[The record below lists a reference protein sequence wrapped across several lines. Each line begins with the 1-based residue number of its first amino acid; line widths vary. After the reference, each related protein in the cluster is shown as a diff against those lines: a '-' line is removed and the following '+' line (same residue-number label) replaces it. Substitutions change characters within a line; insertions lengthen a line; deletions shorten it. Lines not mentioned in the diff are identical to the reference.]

1 MSKIII
7 DKKNRRH
14 FWKSGDL
21 HIEEGTIKEKE
32 IKRKCSKV
40 STHLGKILKKFDS
53 KFPDIINEFKTGPA
67 IIIPKDIGAIISNT
81 GINSKSKIVDAGSGS
96 GILAAYLSNI
106 TSNVT
111 TYEINKKH
119 FKISKANLKKIGS
132 KAKIKNEDISKGISE
147 KNLDLITLDLPDPEK
162 ILQHAVKSLKSGA
175 YLVCYLPNITQVQ
188 ELLKHTRNNHLILEK
203 ITETIEREWIIKDRI
218 CRPNH
223 QMLGHTAFLAFFRK
237 Y

>member
-40 STHLGKILKKFDS
+40 STHLGKILTKFDS
-53 KFPDIINEFKTGPA
+53 KFPDIIHEFKTGPA
-67 IIIPKDIGAIISNT
+67 IIIPKDIGTIISNT
-81 GINSKSKIVDAGSGS
+81 GVNSKSKIVDAGTGS
-96 GILAAYLSNI
+96 GILAAHLSNI
-106 TSNVT
+106 TDNVT
-111 TYEINKKH
+111 TYEANKKH
-119 FKISKANLKKIGS
+119 FKIAKANLKKISS
-132 KAKIKNEDISKGISE
+132 KAKIKNEDISKGIKE
-147 KNLDLITLDLPDPEK
+147 KNLDLITLDLPNPDK
-162 ILQHAVKSLKSGA
+162 ILSHATKSLKSGA

-188 ELLKHTRNNHLILEK
+188 ELLKSAKNHQFILEK
-203 ITETIEREWIIKDRI
+203 ITETLEREWTINDKI
-218 CRPNH
+218 CRPKH
-223 QMLGHTAFLAFFRK
+223 QMLGHTAFLVFFRK